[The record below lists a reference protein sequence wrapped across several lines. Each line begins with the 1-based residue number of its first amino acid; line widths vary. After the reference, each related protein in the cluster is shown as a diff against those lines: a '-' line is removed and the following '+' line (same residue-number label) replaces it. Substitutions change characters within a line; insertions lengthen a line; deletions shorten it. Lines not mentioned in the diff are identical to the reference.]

1 MSVVGVICLGVL
13 VEIVLPSGK
22 SAKYVR
28 GAFSLLVVFVIASI
42 IPSIAK
48 ADWTLDLNDVFS
60 SGEVET
66 STLDLTL
73 SASEK
78 TRLALQ
84 SEGCESRV
92 EIEFE
97 ATVVKGDVK
106 SAFEKIKGIKSIKII
121 ALIFII
127 AIALIIY
134 SSVAADKESEKQS
147 FQNDDETRLA
157 SILSSVEGAGEV
169 ETMITKSSGQIVG
182 VLVIADG
189 ANNPIVRLRL
199 LSATASALGVDSDTV
214 SVMSRKN

>member
-60 SGEVET
+60 FGEVET

-106 SAFEKIKGIKSIKII
+106 SAFEKIKGIKNIKII

>member
-1 MSVVGVICLGVL
+1 MAREDVGQVDVKEHYAF
-13 VEIVLPSGK
+13 V
-22 SAKYVR
+22 AVR
-28 GAFSLLVVFVIASI
+28 RSKMKQL
-42 IPSIAK
+42 
-48 ADWTLDLNDVFS
+48 
-60 SGEVET
+60 
-66 STLDLTL
+66 LTL
-73 SASEK
+73 I
-78 TRLALQ
+78 R
-84 SEGCESRV
+84 G
-92 EIEFE
+92 
-97 ATVVKGDVK
+97 
-106 SAFEKIKGIKSIKII
+106 EKIKGIKNIKII

>member
-1 MSVVGVICLGVL
+1 MIRT
-13 VEIVLPSGK
+13 
-22 SAKYVR
+22 KY
-28 GAFSLLVVFVIASI
+28 I
-42 IPSIAK
+42 
-48 ADWTLDLNDVFS
+48 
-60 SGEVET
+60 
-66 STLDLTL
+66 
-73 SASEK
+73 
-78 TRLALQ
+78 
-84 SEGCESRV
+84 
-92 EIEFE
+92 
-97 ATVVKGDVK
+97 
-106 SAFEKIKGIKSIKII
+106 SAFEKIKGIKNIKII

>member
-1 MSVVGVICLGVL
+1 MK
-13 VEIVLPSGK
+13 K
-22 SAKYVR
+22 S
-28 GAFSLLVVFVIASI
+28 
-42 IPSIAK
+42 K
-48 ADWTLDLNDVFS
+48 A
-60 SGEVET
+60 T
-66 STLDLTL
+66 SR
-73 SASEK
+73 A
-78 TRLALQ
+78 RLKNQ
-84 SEGCESRV
+84 RN
-92 EIEFE
+92 
-97 ATVVKGDVK
+97 KN
-106 SAFEKIKGIKSIKII
+106 IKII

-214 SVMSRKN
+214 SVMSRKTEPIGGIYENETQNKKIIVLSVMVALLVATGVLNFVLSDKLNKTSTDVAGQQDTVTQTFFAAARSDRDATRESEFCILTQS